1 MNFIPHIIIWITT
14 YAVPAQRS
22 KMEVSH
28 RLSHLKPRPECRR
41 LTSPLLLLFSLQKI
55 IHRNDGTESEC
66 TERDGWCLPKTSD
79 DLRDSMSLMI
89 KQIIRSA
96 RPGKDAS
103 KHITA
108 FPMALRR
115 CGLKKDVAVR
125 TAAVAFLYLPL
136 PLCHFWRPLCF
147 SSLQHMSWGCCPAAS
162 MWVGTMNGWEKDFR
176 FHLPQPS
183 GFRRLLSDNQALI
196 LTDVS
201 VGGVLLFF
209 DVINWKEV
217 RKLFL
222 HDAGPK
228 QYPRELDQTQ
238 PGEEALHCRAAG
250 VPGVWEHVALGLI
263 QFC

>member
-1 MNFIPHIIIWITT
+1 
-14 YAVPAQRS
+14 
-22 KMEVSH
+22 MEASH
-28 RLSHLKPRPECRR
+28 SLSHLKPTPECRR
-41 LTSPLLLLFSLQKI
+41 LTSPSLLLLFSLQKI

-103 KHITA
+103 KHTTA
-108 FPMALRR
+108 FPMALRH
-115 CGLKKDVAVR
+115 CGLNKDVAVS
-125 TAAVAFLYLPL
+125 TAPVVFLCLPP
-136 PLCHFWRPLCF
+136 PLCHIWHSLC
-147 SSLQHMSWGCCPAAS
+147 SSALQHMTWGCCPAAS
-162 MWVGTMNGWEKDFR
+162 TWLGTRKGWDKGFR
-176 FHLPQPS
+176 FHLPQLS
-183 GFRRLLSDNQALI
+183 GFRCLC
-196 LTDVS
+196 S
-201 VGGVLLFF
+201 VIIKLLFLLMYLLVAF
-209 DVINWKEV
+209 YFLLMLLIEQEV

-222 HDAGPK
+222 HDAGAK

-238 PGEEALHCRAAG
+238 PGEEAPPCRAAG